1 MFLFFDRQVMLDRNM
16 IGVFLSISSAVASLE
31 PRDYRGV
38 FVYTKKT
45 DRSFFG
51 CGLFFY
57 MLLQKFAFDGLD
69 EFQSVGGVIVGADLF
84 CDLFVE
90 HRAACKDGRFATC

>member
-38 FVYTKKT
+38 FVYTKKQT
-45 DRSFFG
+45 APFSGAVCFFTCYFKSSRSMV
-51 CGLFFY
+51 LTSS
-57 MLLQKFAFDGLD
+57 KAFA
-69 EFQSVGGVIVGADLF
+69 V
-84 CDLFVE
+84 
-90 HRAACKDGRFATC
+90 